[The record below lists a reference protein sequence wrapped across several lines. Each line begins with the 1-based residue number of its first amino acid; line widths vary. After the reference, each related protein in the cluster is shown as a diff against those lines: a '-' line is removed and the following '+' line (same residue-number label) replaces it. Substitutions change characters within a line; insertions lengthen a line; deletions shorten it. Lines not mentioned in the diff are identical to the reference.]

1 MKTERCL
8 PGGHASKMLA
18 LHFLGRKMKEVP
30 VVLFGVGG
38 VGSALLRQVV
48 NGRSHHT
55 TRNQCHFKMIAIT
68 DSQTMLWNSNGLS
81 DAELLEAV
89 AAKRQGLPV
98 DPVYRTK
105 RPSERVRPSEAEIV
119 QKVTEADLGPA
130 IFVDVTAADGLE
142 PVLSKALAQGH
153 SVVLANKKALAGKW
167 ETSRTFFN
175 QPRLR
180 HESTV
185 GGGQP
190 VIATLRYLLDV
201 NDPIYK
207 IEGQLSGT
215 LGFICTQLDAGV
227 PLSQAISEAKAKGYT
242 EPDPREDLG
251 GQDVMRKVMI
261 LGRMAGWPLE
271 ASDIEVESLYTPDLA
286 DLSVPE
292 FLQAA
297 SQLDAAMQQRV
308 AAAHANGQ
316 VLRYVAELEN
326 GRGVVGLK
334 PIPANSPLAN
344 MKYISFRTGFYN
356 DEPLLIG
363 GKGAGVEMTA
373 AGVLG
378 DMIGLVR
385 EW

>member
-1 MKTERCL
+1 
-8 PGGHASKMLA
+8 
-18 LHFLGRKMKEVP
+18 MKEVP
-30 VVLFGVGG
+30 VILFGAGG
-38 VGSALLRQVV
+38 VGSALLRQIV

-55 TRNQCHFKMIAIT
+55 SRNQCHFTIIAIT
-68 DSQTMLWNSNGLS
+68 DSQTMLWNPDGLS

-98 DPVYRTK
+98 DPAYRTE
-105 RPSERVRPSEAEIV
+105 RPSERVRPSEIELV
-119 QKVTEADLGPA
+119 QQVTEAGLGPA
-130 IFVDVTAADGLE
+130 IFVDVTAAEGME
-142 PVLSKALAQGH
+142 PALLQALKLGH
-153 SVVLANKKALAGKW
+153 SVVLANKKPLAGRW
-167 ETSRTFFN
+167 ETAVPFYN
-175 QPRLR
+175 QLRLR

-201 NDPIYK
+201 NDPIYQ

-227 PLSQAISEAKAKGYT
+227 PLSQAITEAKAKGYT

-286 DLSVPE
+286 NLTVPE

-308 AAAHANGQ
+308 DDARANGQ
-316 VLRYVAELEN
+316 VLRYVAELSE
-326 GRGVVGLK
+326 GRGTVGLK
-334 PIPANSPLAN
+334 PIPASSPLAN
-344 MKYISFRTGFYN
+344 MKYISFRTGYYN

-385 EW
+385 ER

>member
-1 MKTERCL
+1 
-8 PGGHASKMLA
+8 
-18 LHFLGRKMKEVP
+18 MKEVP
-30 VVLFGVGG
+30 VILFGVGG
-38 VGSALLRQVV
+38 VGSALLRQIV
-48 NGRSHHT
+48 NGRSPLA
-55 TRNQCHFKMIAIT
+55 TRNQIQFNIVAIT
-68 DSQTMLWNSNGLS
+68 DSKTMLWDKAGLS
-81 DAELLEAV
+81 DEQLLAAV
-89 AAKRQGLPV
+89 DAKTQGLPV
-98 DPVYRTK
+98 DPARQA
-105 RPSERVRPSEAEIV
+105 RPSEAKIV
-119 QKVTEADLGPA
+119 QKVAEANLDSA

-142 PVLSKALAQGH
+142 PVLMQVLNRGY
-153 SVVLANKKALAGKW
+153 SVVLANKKPLAGAW
-167 ETSRTFFN
+167 ETAVPFYN
-175 QPRLR
+175 HPRLR

-201 NDPIYK
+201 NDPIYQ

-215 LGFICTQLDAGV
+215 LGFICTQLDAGM
-227 PLSQAISEAKAKGYT
+227 PLSQAIAEAKAKGFT

-251 GQDVMRKVMI
+251 GKDVMRKVMI

-286 DLSVPE
+286 NLSVPD
-292 FLQAA
+292 FLGAA
-297 SQLDAAMQQRV
+297 SQLDAAMKERV
-308 AAAHANGQ
+308 DEACVNGQ
-316 VLRYVAELEN
+316 VLRYVAELSE
-326 GRGVVGLK
+326 GRGTVGLK
-334 PIPANSPLAN
+334 PIPAGSPLAN

-385 EW
+385 EQ